1 MKNLFFSI
9 SGRIPMAAKK
19 LHWMVMMAII
29 VAVLQGNYIAPETIC
44 DLCDLDFALQNIRD
58 VLPRV

>member
-29 VAVLQGNYIAPETIC
+29 GAVLQGNYIAPETIC
-44 DLCDLDFALQNIRD
+44 DLYDLDFALQNI
-58 VLPRV
+58 